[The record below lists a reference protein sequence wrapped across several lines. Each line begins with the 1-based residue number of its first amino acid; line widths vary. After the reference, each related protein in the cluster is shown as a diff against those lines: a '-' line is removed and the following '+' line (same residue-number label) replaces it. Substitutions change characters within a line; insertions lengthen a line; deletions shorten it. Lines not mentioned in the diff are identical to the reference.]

1 MAGQQNTGRLQ
12 GKPENLTNAGKGRKK
27 GVPNKT
33 TALLKDAILQA
44 ATQAG
49 GKDGLVGYLTTQ
61 ATTNPQS
68 FLPLLGKVLPM
79 QVAGDPDAP
88 VEIRITRRV
97 ISE

>member
-61 ATTNPQS
+61 ATANPQS